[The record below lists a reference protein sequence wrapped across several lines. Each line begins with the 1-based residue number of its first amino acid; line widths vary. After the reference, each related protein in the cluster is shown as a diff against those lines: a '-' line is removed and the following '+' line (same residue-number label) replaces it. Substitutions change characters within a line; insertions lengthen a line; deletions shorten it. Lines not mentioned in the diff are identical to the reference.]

1 MSRHSPDGS
10 FGVVGS
16 TVTPLS
22 TPLRSR
28 VLRRGGTFL
37 TQQVGGRNL
46 ADLIEQFGGRP
57 QFPDITLNRLSTQL
71 RGAGFTIGDAQEH
84 RLATRFDNVGAL
96 VCSTSERCPTMDGAG
111 FSVAKYRRE
120 LLALQAQLDSGAPL
134 SFTSRRFLV
143 KCALAPA

>member
-1 MSRHSPDGS
+1 M
-10 FGVVGS
+10 
-16 TVTPLS
+16 
-22 TPLRSR
+22 
-28 VLRRGGTFL
+28 LRRGGTFL
-37 TQQVGGRNL
+37 TQQVDGRNL

-84 RLATRFDNVGAL
+84 RLATRFDDVGAL
-96 VCSTSERCPTMDGAG
+96 VYYLRAVPWTVPG

-134 SFTSRRFLV
+134 SFTSRRFLIR
-143 KCALAPA
+143 ATLAPA